1 MIQLIQ
7 QWKTSTTCIGQ
18 SFQTFFRKYIGCP
31 GIKNEEGRRGQGTSR
46 KEKWQG
52 IPGINQR
59 AISAHP
65 GEKLSQRRDLP
76 LLYGKELGSR
86 LSSKSYMLKRE
97 TL

>member
-1 MIQLIQ
+1 MMKLIQ

-18 SFQTFFRKYIGCP
+18 SFQTFIRKYIGCP

-46 KEKWQG
+46 KEKG

-65 GEKLSQRRDLP
+65 GEKLSKRRDLP
-76 LLYGKELGSR
+76 LIYGKGLGSR
-86 LSSKSYMLKRE
+86 FSSKSYMLKRD

>member
-65 GEKLSQRRDLP
+65 GEKLACEIAWYP
-76 LLYGKELGSR
+76 LHCLQALDR
-86 LSSKSYMLKRE
+86 
-97 TL
+97 

>member
-52 IPGINQR
+52 RGSINEQFPLIR
-59 AISAHP
+59 VKSFP
-65 GEKLSQRRDLP
+65 KGEIFPFSMVKNWDR
-76 LLYGKELGSR
+76 G
-86 LSSKSYMLKRE
+86 
-97 TL
+97 

>member
-1 MIQLIQ
+1 MMKLIQ

-18 SFQTFFRKYIGCP
+18 SFQTFIRKYIGCP

-46 KEKWQG
+46 KEKG

-65 GEKLSQRRDLP
+65 GEKLSKRRDLP
-76 LLYGKELGSR
+76 LIYGKGLGSR
-86 LSSKSYMLKRE
+86 LSSKSYMLKRD